1 MLEVCVIK
9 VYLIIGVCHILY
21 WVKLMFKEIVTK
33 AVIGKGKKTFRNTYE
48 LFTTDNI
55 STVLGCW
62 VINHT
67 MSGSCENGKV
77 KIVGSFDVNIWYS
90 YDDNTKTNVDVRKI
104 SYTERVSVRLNNDQV
119 LTNNSE
125 ILVTSLKNPT
135 VIDVSNSNNKIT
147 YEIEKTLGIE
157 IIGDTKVRVQIM
169 DNVEDYDIIEEDIDS
184 IVDHEIKEDYLM

>member
-1 MLEVCVIK
+1 
-9 VYLIIGVCHILY
+9 
-21 WVKLMFKEIVTK
+21 MFKEIVTK

-48 LFTTDNI
+48 LFTTDKI
-55 STVLGCW
+55 SNVLGCW

-67 MSGSCENGKV
+67 MSGVCENGKV
-77 KIVGSFDVNIWYS
+77 KITGSFDVNIWYS
-90 YDDNTKTNVDVRKI
+90 YDDNTKTNVDARKI
-104 SYTERVSVRLNNDQV
+104 SYTEVVSVRLNNDQV

-135 VIDVSNSNNKIT
+135 VTDVSNSNNKIT

-157 IIGDTKVRVQIM
+157 IIGDTKVRVQIL

-184 IVDHEIKEDYLM
+184 VIDHEVKEDYLM